1 MARLLLL
8 APCEKAIID
17 LDNTVSLMR
26 LVEEVTVQVPAGVTP
41 LPNAGIPMQWSI
53 VAVFEQEPGDQNK
66 TFEQYTAFVSSSN
79 DILFQSPIAAFEL
92 KTDKHRITTQVN
104 GMPVGRV
111 GKHHIKCYIRERGKT
126 VWTERGSYPIQIK
139 WASSLIATPH

>member
-8 APCEKAIID
+8 AVCEKAITD

-104 GMPVGRV
+104 GNARWPRREASYQVLRPRK
-111 GKHHIKCYIRERGKT
+111 GKDRLDRT
-126 VWTERGSYPIQIK
+126 W
-139 WASSLIATPH
+139 